1 VFVTRATRH
10 DQADI
15 EELLGSEGRDVAE
28 PRSGSFFLAREGAAV
43 GCARLWEVAPQTLVV
58 RDVVVASDRR
68 REGIGSQLM
77 RAAMNSRGG
86 TLYLRCTVQVAPFFE
101 RFGFAPTAADAVPEE
116 VAGHFDLY
124 GSGGGAEGA
133 GREANTTMKAR

>member
-15 EELLGSEGRDVAE
+15 EELLGAEGWDVIE

-43 GCARLWEVAPQTLVV
+43 GCARLWEVSPQTLVV
-58 RDVVVASDRR
+58 RDVVVASGRR

-86 TLYLRCTVQVAPFFE
+86 TLYLRCSEQVAPFFE
-101 RFGFAPTAADAVPEE
+101 RFGFSSTAPDAIPDE
-116 VAGHFDLY
+116 VVGHFDAH
-124 GSGGGAEGA
+124 GPDEGA
-133 GREANTTMKAR
+133 TTTMKAR